1 MLTLNFSYKSPA
13 ADSVPA
19 LKKNA
24 SAQEIQN
31 HDLALA
37 DAIRKARPN
46 AKPGDIV
53 SPDVKPVFAKLLRH
67 ELTGQEVRRRKRASK
82 REIRKTKK
90 PVKVEPV
97 IAVNAVYPKNAPLST
112 VPPSLLLRLP
122 KLPKDIEY
130 PLCWPHHDS
139 ARPESGLHYRLHE
152 GGCAGIMKHVV
163 FALALAGFGFG
174 QTVELPNKKDSF
186 HFAVIG
192 DTGTG
197 GSHQYEIAQQ
207 LARFHGVFSSRSF
220 MVGDNLY
227 GGEKPHDFAQKFERP
242 YEGLLANGVKF
253 YANVR
258 QS

>member
-1 MLTLNFSYKSPA
+1 MKAIALAILLPCVVVAAVDPLLESFQERLDAYVKLRKAA

-46 AKPGDIV
+46 AKPGNIV

-67 ELTGQEVRRRKRASK
+67 ELTGPGSQ
-82 REIRKTKK
+82 KTKASIK
-90 PVKVEPV
+90 EGNPKNEKAAGEVEPV

-130 PLCWPHHDS
+130 RFVGRTMILRDRQ
-139 ARPESGLHYRLHE
+139 ADLIIDY
-152 GGCAGIMKHVV
+152 MK
-163 FALALAGFGFG
+163 
-174 QTVELPNKKDSF
+174 E
-186 HFAVIG
+186 AVPA
-192 DTGTG
+192 
-197 GSHQYEIAQQ
+197 S
-207 LARFHGVFSSRSF
+207 
-220 MVGDNLY
+220 
-227 GGEKPHDFAQKFERP
+227 
-242 YEGLLANGVKF
+242 
-253 YANVR
+253 
-258 QS
+258 